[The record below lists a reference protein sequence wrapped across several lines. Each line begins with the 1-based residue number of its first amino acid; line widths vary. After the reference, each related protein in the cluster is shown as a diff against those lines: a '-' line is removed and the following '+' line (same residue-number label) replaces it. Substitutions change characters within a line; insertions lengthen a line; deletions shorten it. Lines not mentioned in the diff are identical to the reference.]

1 MQSSVPSFVV
11 RMSLFWHA
19 FRGSAL
25 SQHSVRVSDLG
36 LGSNSARITAIRTLP
51 DCEKR
56 RATNSKPYYKGEPL
70 GRSEHEVKTALRRA
84 EDDSSDRV
92 EDEDDDATEFTKQ
105 HVNLEVSFAYR
116 GLPSG
121 NSAASKAKNLQYV
134 IQYAMLLSDH

>member
-1 MQSSVPSFVV
+1 
-11 RMSLFWHA
+11 MSD
-19 FRGSAL
+19 
-25 SQHSVRVSDLG
+25 VG

-51 DCEKR
+51 DCAAR
-56 RATNSKPYYKGEPL
+56 RSTGSKQYYKGEQL

-84 EDDSSDRV
+84 ESAPPDQN

-121 NSAASKAKNLQYV
+121 HSAASKAKNVQYV
-134 IQYAMLLSDH
+134 PPFDFLNVS